1 MPGTNNG
8 QTDAEML
15 ALIREHH
22 EPVPVGAVDWTAL
35 ATRIVDSGSAELSAR
50 QRAAYMIGTHAGAH
64 APLRRPLPHP
74 WWEVTAGWARP
85 AIAAA
90 LVVCAISTAV
100 VIASPIVTVADVGDT
115 GTSAWL
121 QTLDAAAGVTP
132 APAVNRD
139 SLLSEVVSQ

>member
-8 QTDAEML
+8 RTDAEML

-22 EPVPVGAVDWTAL
+22 EPVPVGAVDWNAL
-35 ATRIVDSGSAELSAR
+35 ATRIVGSGSAELSAR
-50 QRAAYMIGTHAGAH
+50 QRAAYTIGTP
-64 APLRRPLPHP
+64 APLGRPSPHP

-100 VIASPIVTVADVGDT
+100 VIASPTVTVADAGDT

-139 SLLSEVVSQ
+139 SLLSEIVSQ

>member
-22 EPVPVGAVDWTAL
+22 EPVPVGAVDWNAL
-35 ATRIVDSGSAELSAR
+35 ATRIVGSGNAELSAR
-50 QRAAYMIGTHAGAH
+50 QRAAYTIGTH
-64 APLRRPLPHP
+64 APLRRPSPRP
-74 WWEVTAGWARP
+74 WWEVTASWARP

-100 VIASPIVTVADVGDT
+100 VIASPTVTVADASDT

>member
-1 MPGTNNG
+1 MPGTNND
-8 QTDAEML
+8 QTDAAML

-22 EPVPVGAVDWTAL
+22 EPVPVGAVDWNAL
-35 ATRIVDSGSAELSAR
+35 ATRIVGSGSAELSAR
-50 QRAAYMIGTHAGAH
+50 QRAAYTIGTH
-64 APLRRPLPHP
+64 APLRRTSPRP

-100 VIASPIVTVADVGDT
+100 VIASPTVTVADASDT

>member
-22 EPVPVGAVDWTAL
+22 EPVPVGAVDWNAL
-35 ATRIVDSGSAELSAR
+35 ATRIVGSGSAELSAR
-50 QRAAYMIGTHAGAH
+50 QRAADTIGTH
-64 APLRRPLPHP
+64 APLRRPSPRP

-100 VIASPIVTVADVGDT
+100 VIASPTVTVADASDT
-115 GTSAWL
+115 GASAWL
-121 QTLDAAAGVTP
+121 QTLDAAAGVTT

>member
-8 QTDAEML
+8 RTDAEML

-22 EPVPVGAVDWTAL
+22 EPVPVGAVDWNAL
-35 ATRIVDSGSAELSAR
+35 ATRIVGSGSAELSAR
-50 QRAAYMIGTHAGAH
+50 QRAAYTIGTHA
-64 APLRRPLPHP
+64 PLLRPSPRP

-100 VIASPIVTVADVGDT
+100 VIASPTVTVADASDT